1 FPNAVET
8 KDADLSKLN
17 CRTSY
22 DDRYRQSLTFLQ
34 EANRLANERRV
45 SLVRS
50 ATLDE
55 TIPEKR
61 KTKAHQLDEDDERSL
76 IFDQRS
82 QESIDAV
89 HINDFDEI
97 PSDSSTSLASV
108 EKASS
113 GLDRSQLAISLP
125 FTYKNVRESTIDC
138 NNHRQASIEPMLE

>member
-34 EANRLANERRV
+34 EANRLANKRRV

-82 QESIDAV
+82 
-89 HINDFDEI
+89 
-97 PSDSSTSLASV
+97 
-108 EKASS
+108 
-113 GLDRSQLAISLP
+113 
-125 FTYKNVRESTIDC
+125 
-138 NNHRQASIEPMLE
+138 